1 MQHLINNSTLILN
14 TFFQKWKLVSNFAEK
29 WLCSRLGMLSQ
40 WDETGKSSIENE
52 NDEVKRAP
60 ESYPGEPVPVPR
72 PTRRVAMATEPLI
85 MVVTR
90 FGQWPWQLHRVGL
103 VFGRGQTGR
112 GNCGVESWFCLGI
125 SVLVF
130 VRALVCVTA
139 LSLSTSRRQRRLAGR
154 VSFCHAW
161 SWNETRACAGKG
173 QSTALRC
180 ICQILLAKSDKFNM
194 ADTADNC
201 EHNSDI

>member
-1 MQHLINNSTLILN
+1 
-14 TFFQKWKLVSNFAEK
+14 
-29 WLCSRLGMLSQ
+29 MLSQ

-60 ESYPGEPVPVPR
+60 ESYPRVPVPVPVPR

-103 VFGRGQTGR
+103 VFGRGQKGKGKLWLVLPGHFCASVCACTG
-112 GNCGVESWFCLGI
+112 
-125 SVLVF
+125 
-130 VRALVCVTA
+130 VRDCAVAVDVA
-139 LSLSTSRRQRRLAGR
+139 TSAQTGWPGEFLPRLR
-154 VSFCHAW
+154 

-180 ICQILLAKSDKFNM
+180 VVSARYCLPSQINSTWPTQQIIAS
-194 ADTADNC
+194 TAATSSGEKC
-201 EHNSDI
+201 SSSYC